1 MTDSPR
7 KLLAFFIGTRC
18 ENHSRERAAA
28 VLGSVSTFTRAIR
41 VLKMCDAIT
50 VQHGGRSTPCKITV
64 LMTIQEFLTRYRE
77 LTRYVAQIDPL
88 NAKVDPLSGAYS
100 LRKKYKERKLSQ
112 MEQKERKPPQ
122 MEQNLS
128 EADRLYRECR
138 FSAWRGL
145 SGLSAEQIK
154 ELFPSEAASA

>member
-28 VLGSVSTFTRAIR
+28 VLGSISTFTRAIR
-41 VLKMCDAIT
+41 VLKMCGAIT

-100 LRKKYKERKLSQ
+100 LRKKYKERKL
-112 MEQKERKPPQ
+112 PQ

-128 EADRLYRECR
+128 EADRLYRERR
-138 FSAWRGL
+138 FSPWR
-145 SGLSAEQIK
+145 GLSAEQIK
-154 ELFPSEAASA
+154 ELLPSEAASA

>member
-28 VLGSVSTFTRAIR
+28 VLGSISTFTRAIR

-100 LRKKYKERKLSQ
+100 LRKKYKEIKA
-112 MEQKERKPPQ
+112 PQ
-122 MEQNLS
+122 MERRKTPRPAVAAYQD
-128 EADRLYRECR
+128 ER
-138 FSAWRGL
+138 FGAWRGL
-145 SGLSAEQIK
+145 TPEQIG
-154 ELFPSEAASA
+154 ESRRMAASA